1 MDIDPD
7 IVEAL
12 ESRGAAGELMELI
25 EQGEACGWCRR
36 PVRLFGE
43 RRVFD
48 PTTGERTTVFSSTAR
63 PDDVVL
69 KPCGNRRETRCPTCA
84 AVYRGDAR
92 HLVKAGLQGGKGID
106 ESVAGHPAVLLT
118 LTAPG
123 FGAVH
128 RSSASPCHPGA
139 PRRRCPHGRGQSCFC
154 RHVRQDPVVGTP
166 LCPDCYD
173 YEAAVLHNAVVP
185 ELWRRTSVYIPRRL
199 ARLLGITQAECRRRY
214 QVSYLRVAEFQR
226 RGAVHLHVVVRLDGA
241 DGGSPPNVGAELL
254 ASACALAARAVAVRV
269 ADRACVWGA
278 QLDVAVLDRERST
291 TGRLAAYVAKYATKS
306 SARSGALDER
316 IVDRHDIAARGLSDH
331 ERRLVEAAWA
341 LGAEEH
347 LERLHLRRYAHV
359 LGYGGQFLCKSRRY
373 STTFGAL
380 RGARVAWR
388 EARRPRLPVETAGSL
403 YEARWMAVGVGW
415 ANPGEAKLAEQ
426 LREANAY
433 ARRMAWQTEETP

>member
-12 ESRGAAGELMELI
+12 ESRGAAGELMALI

-43 RRVFD
+43 RRVLD
-48 PTTGERTTVFSSTAR
+48 PATGERTTVFSSTAR

-92 HLVKAGLQGGKGID
+92 HLVKAGLQGGKGVA

-128 RSSASPCHPGA
+128 RSSTGPCHPGA
-139 PRRRCPHGRGQSCFC
+139 PRRRCPHGRAQTCFC
-154 RHVRQDPVVGTP
+154 RHDRDDQVVGTA
-166 LCPDCYD
+166 LCPACYD

-199 ARLLGITQAECRRRY
+199 ARLLAITQAECRRRY
-214 QVSYLRVAEFQR
+214 RVSYLRVAEFQR

-241 DGGSPPNVGAELL
+241 DGGSPDVAAELL
-254 ASACALAARAVAVRV
+254 AAACVSAAKAVAVRV
-269 ADRACVWGA
+269 ADQACAWGA

-306 SARSGALDER
+306 SAQAAPLTSGSPTATKSPYETSRTTSGAWSKR
-316 IVDRHDIAARGLSDH
+316 PGHSGPTSTSSAYTCAATR
-331 ERRLVEAAWA
+331 
-341 LGAEEH
+341 
-347 LERLHLRRYAHV
+347 
-359 LGYGGQFLCKSRRY
+359 
-373 STTFGAL
+373 TFSA
-380 RGARVAWR
+380 
-388 EARRPRLPVETAGSL
+388 TAGSSFASPGGTQPPL
-403 YEARWMAVGVGW
+403 ELSEAPVSPGGKPVGLVCPWRQPGPRTKPGGWPWGWDGPIRGKPSWPSSCVRPTTTPVG
-415 ANPGEAKLAEQ
+415 
-426 LREANAY
+426 
-433 ARRMAWQTEETP
+433 